1 MELPQDKS
9 IILFDG
15 VCNLCDSVVQ
25 RIIKADKKDQ
35 FRFIAL
41 QSNKGKTLLTQLGIN
56 PLAMD
61 SIVFY
66 QPGKGH
72 WIKSQAVVHIAAQL
86 KGIYRIVCLANL
98 FPQSWMDRLYEVV
111 ANNRYRLFGKK
122 SSCLLPDK
130 KTLDKFL

>member
-15 VCNLCDSVVQ
+15 VCNLCNTVVQ
-25 RIIKADKKDQ
+25 RIIKADKSDQ
-35 FRFIAL
+35 FRFLAL
-41 QSNKGKTLLTQLGIN
+41 QSQKGKTLLAQLGIDF
-56 PLAMD
+56 LTTD

-86 KGIYRIVCLANL
+86 KGVYGVFCLAKL
-98 FPQSWMDRLYEVV
+98 FPVSWMDRLYEIV
-111 ANNRYRLFGKK
+111 ASNRYRLFGKK
-122 SSCLLPDK
+122 TSCLLPDK
-130 KTLDKFL
+130 KILDKFL